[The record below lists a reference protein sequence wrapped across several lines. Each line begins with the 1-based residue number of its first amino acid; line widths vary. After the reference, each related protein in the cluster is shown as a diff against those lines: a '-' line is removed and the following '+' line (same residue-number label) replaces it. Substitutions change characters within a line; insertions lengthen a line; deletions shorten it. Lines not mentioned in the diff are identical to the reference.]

1 MSDNVTGHFSWEE
14 VVTTS
19 TGLEN
24 EIPETLKPNAVRLS
38 ETVLEPL
45 RVFLGPLRVDS
56 WYRSAA
62 VNKAV
67 GGVESSYHRL
77 ALAADVVPQ
86 GDVFKAFQKALVH
99 LNDLPIDKIIYE
111 VHNSPWI
118 HVQTAKDGESPKHL
132 AFTAKP
138 NADGHMVYTR
148 FEVKDE

>member
-77 ALAADVVPQ
+77 ALAADVVPN
-86 GDVFKAFQKALVH
+86 GDIEKAFRAALVH
-99 LNDLPIDKIIYE
+99 INDLPIDQIILE
-111 VHNSPWI
+111 HRHGKTWI
-118 HVQTAKDGESPKHL
+118 HIGTSKDGVAPRRQAMTSHVDE
-132 AFTAKP
+132 
-138 NADGHMVYTR
+138 NDRMVYTR
-148 FEVKDE
+148 YEV